1 MPYDSQKHQEL
12 KEARKK
18 DDQKK
23 RQEKE
28 KERKEKAQRTLKKY
42 STGKKRQKAKKN
54 MVKNMGSL
62 AKNAS
67 SPLGFFSLIAQ
78 ANLLSDWM
86 YGLALIAAILKDLL
100 DLTEVTGILYLII
113 IVATFLC
120 SIFIAMMMILDN
132 YSSRNSLRGGHIQQK
147 MIRSWLVLLGGTTLE
162 MIFGLD
168 FLPIET
174 LTVLI
179 IYALALSARVNAKKA
194 LPEN

>member
-1 MPYDSQKHQEL
+1 MPYDYQKHQEL

-18 DDQKK
+18 DNQKK
-23 RQEKE
+23 SQ
-28 KERKEKAQRTLKKY
+28 EKAQRTLKKY
-42 STGKKRQKAKKN
+42 STGKKKQKAKKN
-54 MVKNMGSL
+54 MVKNIGSL

-78 ANLLSDWM
+78 ASLLSDWM

-100 DLTEVTGILYLII
+100 DLLEVTGILYLII

-120 SIFIAMMMILDN
+120 SIFIAMMIILGS
-132 YSSRNSLRGGHIQQK
+132 YSNGNGLRGGRMQQK
-147 MIRSWLVLLGGTTLE
+147 MIRSWIVLLGGTAIE
-162 MIFGLD
+162 MTFGIN

-194 LPEN
+194 LQRN